1 MSDRSTIRTATAR
14 REPNLVPTA
23 VSNRV
28 ARIRASRLVT
38 RSGSAVLASAALL
51 FAGASWMGGRS
62 AELERV
68 AREQGMPVVRIEEEI
83 ARLGAERAEIAGR
96 IDEQRA
102 VGVAIPASGVV
113 RAIAASL
120 PEGTLLDRLAL
131 EYANVQG
138 AVRKGRRNAK
148 EVAPPRELRGEIAGI
163 ATDESDVGRIVDA
176 IGSLA
181 PVSRVAL
188 ESSRSREFMGR
199 QVREFRVTFAVD
211 LEKRWKLPEV
221 AATAAHDAVSI
232 EGESAR

>member
-102 VGVAIPASGVV
+102 VGVAIPATGVV
-113 RAIAASL
+113 RAIASSL

-138 AVRKGRRNAK
+138 VVRKGRRGAK
-148 EVAPPRELRGEIAGI
+148 DVAPPREMRGEIAGI

-176 IGSLA
+176 IGALA

-188 ESSRSREFMGR
+188 ESSRSREFLGR
-199 QVREFRVTFAVD
+199 NVREFRVTFTVD
-211 LEKRWKLPEV
+211 LEKRWKLPEI
-221 AATAAHDAVSI
+221 ADGSSGDDAGSS
-232 EGESAR
+232 GEDLR